1 MILAYFVPKT
11 EEKPQGKPAD
21 KKPQDN
27 VKRDD
32 RRRNYRV
39 CDSKGAVSDTK
50 VWYFLDCF
58 QRMDEY
64 KHEQQRQMIS

>member
-11 EEKPQGKPAD
+11 EEKTEGKPTD
-21 KKPQDN
+21 QKPQDN

-39 CDSKGAVSDTK
+39 SDSKCAVPYTK

-64 KHEQQRQMIS
+64 KDEQQRQMIA